1 MADEE
6 DWGCGLT
13 DDEDGWF
20 GDLPDDADDYEV
32 EKFDSDEDE
41 GCGDACKI

>member
-6 DWGCGLT
+6 DLGYL
-13 DDEDGWF
+13 EDHLDF
-20 GDLPDDADDYEV
+20 LDDLPDDADDYEV
-32 EKFDSDEDE
+32 EKFEGEDDE